1 MPPFFLN
8 SYYSLWILY
17 KRTVSMPLSN
27 RLKTMTPP
35 HQDIVLAC
43 LTSGSQDASIL
54 RMAQRHARARST
66 PWYAVYLELWDD
78 QKENRTHARNRVLE
92 QVALAERMGATTF
105 VTKAADYT
113 RGIQEALSECSRRQ
127 LCPVLL
133 VAGGATVNSPL
144 QVRRAVASLQEQCEE
159 KLELLLLTP
168 NELPHKR
175 LSWLERLHM
184 RRLTPKASL
193 YALIAVAVAY
203 GVETLVHVLM
213 PESVGALAHTHSF
226 LIYLIACA
234 VVAGRFGL
242 LPGMIAAVASFLS
255 IKMLILPPLFS
266 LQGGS
271 ITDTVNLALFLIAA
285 SIVSLVNSQV
295 HAQAEASEINEWRM
309 QALLQVYKIA
319 LHARSRNEALAEL
332 HANLKQFLHAEI
344 AVYMPS
350 LVMPNLQA
358 VWPQEPN
365 LNDQDLAILNQTW
378 EEVLNGSEH
387 DASNPQTGW
396 RFEPLTSANGEIGML
411 ALRVPAAEAT
421 DVHFN
426 RYLHMVAELVASIL
440 EKIEST
446 DMKEET
452 RVRDEREKLRTSLL
466 SSVSHDLKTPL
477 AAILGSLSVHR
488 SMYDKLP
495 EPQRRELTDAA
506 LAEAQRLDS
515 FITNILDLAKIESGA
530 VKFKRQWQL
539 ADDLISRVKKRMRM
553 RFEQH
558 QLVLTP
564 SAVDY
569 EVELDPVTSEQ
580 ALLNVLDNAIK
591 YTEAGNS
598 IEVSMDTDERYFRL
612 HVRDHG
618 RGIPDEDHERIF
630 DKYTRLQRQ
639 DHQVAGTGLGLALA
653 RAVMRGQGGDITVA
667 THPEGGAVFTLCWPH
682 WRTASKVSKSA

>member
-1 MPPFFLN
+1 M
-8 SYYSLWILY
+8 I
-17 KRTVSMPLSN
+17 
-27 RLKTMTPP
+27 
-35 HQDIVLAC
+35 
-43 LTSGSQDASIL
+43 
-54 RMAQRHARARST
+54 
-66 PWYAVYLELWDD
+66 
-78 QKENRTHARNRVLE
+78 
-92 QVALAERMGATTF
+92 
-105 VTKAADYT
+105 
-113 RGIQEALSECSRRQ
+113 
-127 LCPVLL
+127 
-133 VAGGATVNSPL
+133 ATVGSFL
-144 QVRRAVASLQEQCEE
+144 TI
-159 KLELLLLTP
+159 KLLLL
-168 NELPHKR
+168 
-175 LSWLERLHM
+175 
-184 RRLTPKASL
+184 
-193 YALIAVAVAY
+193 
-203 GVETLVHVLM
+203 
-213 PESVGALAHTHSF
+213 
-226 LIYLIACA
+226 
-234 VVAGRFGL
+234 
-242 LPGMIAAVASFLS
+242 
-255 IKMLILPPLFS
+255 PPLYS
-266 LQGGS
+266 LQVGS
-271 ITDTVNLALFLIAA
+271 LADMVNLGLFLVAA
-285 SIVSLVNSQV
+285 SVVSLINSQV

-365 LNDQDLAILNQTW
+365 LNEQDLAILNQAW
-378 EEVLNGSEH
+378 DDAQSGSDHE
-387 DASNPQTGW
+387 ASNPHTGW

-411 ALRVPAAEAT
+411 ALRVPAAETT
-421 DVHFN
+421 DVHFK

-530 VKFKRQWQL
+530 VKFKRQWQP
-539 ADDLISRVKKRMRM
+539 AEDLVSRVKKRMRM
-553 RFEQH
+553 RFEH
-558 QLVLTP
+558 HELILVP
-564 SAVDY
+564 SAATY

-591 YTEAGNS
+591 YTEAGS
-598 IEVSMDTDERYFRL
+598 TIEVSMDADDRYFRL
-612 HVRDHG
+612 QVRDHG
-618 RGIPDEDHERIF
+618 RGIPEEDHERIF

-639 DHQVAGTGLGLALA
+639 DHQVAGTGLGLALS

-667 THPEGGAVFTLCWPH
+667 THPDGGAIFTLCWPH
-682 WRTASKVSKSA
+682 WRIAGKVSKSA